1 MAEDVVDS
9 DVPRD
14 EPVEAPLTLF
24 ESAILETKR
33 GILPVDEL
41 ARAYWGTE
49 LAIPSME
56 PATASI
62 RDMAP
67 AMFEVDDFPVVAVFS
82 HESRA
87 AEFAKEFGTPYLLL
101 ATGRQLAT
109 VMNPEVGVIINPRS
123 SRFAAVLPPEAL
135 AAAKRTFGE

>member
-1 MAEDVVDS
+1 MDADAAS
-9 DVPRD
+9 R
-14 EPVEAPLTLF
+14 EPSEPPLTLF

-41 ARAYWGTE
+41 ARAYWDTE

-56 PATASI
+56 PATDSI

-67 AMFEVDDFPVVAVFS
+67 AIFEVDDFPVVAVFS
-82 HESRA
+82 HEARA
-87 AEFAKEFGTPYLLL
+87 AEFAQEFRTPYLLL

-109 VMNPEVGVIINPRS
+109 VMNPKMGVIINPRS
-123 SRFAAVLPPEAL
+123 SQFAAVLPPEAL
-135 AAAKRTFGE
+135 AAAKKMFGD

>member
-1 MAEDVVDS
+1 MDADA
-9 DVPRD
+9 PRD
-14 EPVEAPLTLF
+14 QSGEPPLTLF

-41 ARAYWGTE
+41 ARAYWDTE
-49 LAIPSME
+49 LAVPSME
-56 PATASI
+56 PATDSI

-67 AMFEVDDFPVVAVFS
+67 AIFEVDDFPVVAVFS

-87 AEFAKEFGTPYLLL
+87 AEFAQEFGTPYLLL

-109 VMNPEVGVIINPRS
+109 VMNPKMGVIINPRS

-135 AAAKRTFGE
+135 AAAKKMFGD